1 MQYLGNWL
9 ALGACIYGK
18 KNPNQA
24 LKILGLREHRN
35 SRHDV
40 DIDELIAMRNK
51 GLTLRE
57 IAAACNMSFYIV
69 RTCLR
74 NAGSKLENA
83 NN

>member
-1 MQYLGNWL
+1 MSYLGNWL

-18 KNPNQA
+18 KNSDQA
-24 LKILGLREHRN
+24 LKMLGLQKRRK

-57 IAAACNMSFYIV
+57 IAAACNVSFYIA
-69 RTCLR
+69 RTCLI
-74 NAGSKLENA
+74 NAGVKLEN
-83 NN
+83 

>member
-1 MQYLGNWL
+1 MLYLGNWL

-18 KNPNQA
+18 KNSDQA
-24 LKILGLREHRN
+24 LKMLGLQKKHRK

-57 IAAACNMSFYIV
+57 IAAACNISFYIA
-69 RTCLR
+69 RTCLI
-74 NAGSKLENA
+74 NAGVKLEN
-83 NN
+83 

>member
-1 MQYLGNWL
+1 MSYLGNWL

-18 KNPNQA
+18 KNSDQA
-24 LKILGLREHRN
+24 LKMLELQKRRK

-57 IAAACNMSFYIV
+57 IAAACNVSFYIA
-69 RTCLR
+69 RTCLI
-74 NAGSKLENA
+74 NAGVKLEN
-83 NN
+83 

>member
-1 MQYLGNWL
+1 MLYLGNWL

-18 KNPNQA
+18 KNSDQA
-24 LKILGLREHRN
+24 LKMLGLQKYRK

-57 IAAACNMSFYIV
+57 IAAACNVSFYIA
-69 RTCLR
+69 RTCLL
-74 NAGSKLENA
+74 NAGVKLEN
-83 NN
+83 

>member
-1 MQYLGNWL
+1 MLYLGNWL

-18 KNPNQA
+18 KNSDQA
-24 LKILGLREHRN
+24 LKILGLQKHRK

-69 RTCLR
+69 RTCLI
-74 NAGSKLENA
+74 NAGVKLEN
-83 NN
+83 